1 MAILNMFPSGGAI
14 RIKLATIADF
24 YASPQ
29 NNSVNLTWSDPAD
42 KYTTAGDLAAE
53 WLYTRIIRKEG
64 SQPVGPNDGVLIVES
79 MVRDQYK
86 TTPFV
91 DDNGVENGTTYYYAA
106 YAYNTEN
113 VVNDGAFSSAKPVVF
128 RPALSDNTWAE
139 IAEAGSLGR
148 ASELWQIGD
157 EKSFTAGDETLT
169 AVILDFDHDTL
180 TSGGKAPITFG
191 IKTPMSQ
198 MHAWHSTSMNSVT
211 YYSQAEIRTWLTDTI
226 FPTIE
231 EDLRTVIKNVN
242 KTVSRINESK
252 HAGSATV
259 RDPIWLFGY
268 KEITGSSYP
277 DTRDGTQY
285 PYYATQSNR
294 PSQGFWTTAR
304 TMFEWYNGSYY
315 DYYNCGLW
323 IKDRNTANGWT
334 SPNNN
339 QASPSVNRY
348 IVFGF
353 CI

>member
-128 RPALSDNTWAE
+128 RPVLSDNSWAE
-139 IAEAGSLGR
+139 IAEAAQLGR

-157 EKSFTAGDETLT
+157 EKTFVCGSETLT
-169 AVILDFDHDTL
+169 AVIIDFDHDNL
-180 TSGGKAPITFG
+180 PGGGKAPISFG
-191 IKTPMSQ
+191 IKAAMRQT
-198 MHAWHSTSMNSVT
+198 HYWHRGDNGVNS
-211 YYSQAEIRTWLTDTI
+211 YYMEGYNESDVRDWLVDTV

-231 EDLRTVIKNVN
+231 EPLRTIIKPVT
-242 KTVSRINESK
+242 KRV
-252 HAGSATV
+252 ATV
-259 RDPIWLFGY
+259 YDGSTRYRSVNDPVWLFGLT
-268 KEITGSSYP
+268 EIGLPYYLFT
-277 DTRDGTQY
+277 DGTEY
-285 PYYATQSNR
+285 PYYATASNR
-294 PSQGFWTTAR
+294 PSGNVWLTGLAKSGSSSIDNSQDPWYMQNRTKLSDGGRTTAR
-304 TMFEWYNGSYY
+304 N
-315 DYYNCGLW
+315 
-323 IKDRNTANGWT
+323 
-334 SPNNN
+334 
-339 QASPSVNRY
+339 

>member
-128 RPALSDNTWAE
+128 RPVLSDNSWAE
-139 IAEAGSLGR
+139 IAEAAQLGR
-148 ASELWQIGD
+148 ASEVWQIGD
-157 EKSFTAGDETLT
+157 EKTFVCGSETLT
-169 AVILDFDHDTL
+169 AVITDFDHDNL
-180 TSGGKAPITFG
+180 PGGGKAPISFG
-191 IKTPMSQ
+191 IKAPMGQ
-198 MHAWHSTSMNSVT
+198 KHYWHKEGVNGVPIGDLDNYSV
-211 YYSQAEIRTWLTDTI
+211 SVVRDWLVDTV

-231 EDLRTVIKNVN
+231 EPLRTIIKPATKRVARNY
-242 KTVSRINESK
+242 
-252 HAGSATV
+252 AGSINYYSV
-259 RDPIWLFGY
+259 NDPIWLFGAA
-268 KEITGSSYP
+268 EIGFQPNGVS
-277 DTRDGTQY
+277 DGTQY
-285 PYYATQSNR
+285 PYYATVSNR
-294 PSQGFWTTAR
+294 PSGDVWLSALYYYYDSYF
-304 TMFEWYNGSYY
+304 GSYSR
-315 DYYNCGLW
+315 DPYYLQNRTNLSHGAYSAE
-323 IKDRNTANGWT
+323 RN
-334 SPNNN
+334 
-339 QASPSVNRY
+339 